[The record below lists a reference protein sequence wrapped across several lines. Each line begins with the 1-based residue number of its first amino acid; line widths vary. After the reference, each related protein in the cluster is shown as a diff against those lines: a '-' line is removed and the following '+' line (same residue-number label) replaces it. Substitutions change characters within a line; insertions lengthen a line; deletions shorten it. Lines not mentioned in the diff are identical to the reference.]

1 MAKKKLIA
9 IVVVGLMVVAGGFY
23 PMYADLARGGDGGNF
38 KVNLPIYASPAG
50 NASFELAT
58 EFPEVGDRAMVYK
71 VKAPDVTIDKVL
83 EMGRRLG
90 FAVDAA
96 LEQRAEEI
104 VMLDESGGET
114 RRLAVWVDSGAVEY
128 HVLGPGGSSKLYPP
142 TPPILP
148 SDEEAG
154 EIAIQFLAE
163 AGLLPDG
170 AQVREVKPGGS
181 YGGPEGEY
189 VTHLLVSVTHEI
201 DGVPLA
207 GPGAKFGVRIGD
219 GGEVVS
225 VYRVWRETEPYKE
238 ISIRAPQEAY
248 QDLPAGKGSYLAS
261 SQCKKVVVES
271 VSLAYWMEAADE
283 KQEYVVPVYEFQGKC
298 LDAEGQYLEDFTGW
312 CQATA

>member
-1 MAKKKLIA
+1 
-9 IVVVGLMVVAGGFY
+9 
-23 PMYADLARGGDGGNF
+23 
-38 KVNLPIYASPAG
+38 
-50 NASFELAT
+50 
-58 EFPEVGDRAMVYK
+58 
-71 VKAPDVTIDKVL
+71 
-83 EMGRRLG
+83 
-90 FAVDAA
+90 
-96 LEQRAEEI
+96 
-104 VMLDESGGET
+104 
-114 RRLAVWVDSGAVEY
+114 
-128 HVLGPGGSSKLYPP
+128 
-142 TPPILP
+142 
-148 SDEEAG
+148 
-154 EIAIQFLAE
+154 
-163 AGLLPDG
+163 
-170 AQVREVKPGGS
+170 
-181 YGGPEGEY
+181 
-189 VTHLLVSVTHEI
+189 VSVTHDI